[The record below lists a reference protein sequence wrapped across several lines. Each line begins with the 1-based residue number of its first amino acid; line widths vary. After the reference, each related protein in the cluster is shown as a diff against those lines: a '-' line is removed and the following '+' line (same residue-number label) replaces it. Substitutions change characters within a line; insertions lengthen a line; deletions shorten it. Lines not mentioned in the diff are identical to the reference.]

1 MQHFAA
7 VRQAVEQADVFI
19 FTLGLTEAW
28 ENAEDGAIYPVCPG
42 TAAGTFDPTRHR
54 FVNFR
59 MSRILEDMIKAFGF
73 IRERNRHVR
82 FIVTVSPVPL
92 VATAENRHVLV
103 STTLS
108 KAILRTVCGE
118 LDDQFADVAYFP
130 AYEIITGNFN
140 RGGYFGPDLRTV
152 TDSGVR
158 HVMRLFMRHYGNDSE
173 AAQSTGEPR
182 QSPDALLRAID
193 TAAAVICDEDVLDSQ

>member
-42 TAAGTFDPTRHR
+42 TAAGTFDPNRHR

-59 MSRILEDMIKAFGF
+59 MSRILDDMIKAFGF

-140 RGGYFGPDLRTV
+140 RGGYFGLDLRTV
-152 TDSGVR
+152 TDSGIM

-173 AAQSTGEPR
+173 AAQSTGDPR
-182 QSPDALLRAID
+182 QSPDALLRAIE
-193 TAAAVICDEDVLDSQ
+193 TAAAVICEEDVLDSQ